1 MWTLIQIE
9 LFKIFRRP
17 RTYIAFAAITGLI
30 GVIQFGLKLDGEA
43 YINFMMRD
51 INASIAV
58 EGKILNGY
66 QVCYI
71 VLQALLVHV
80 PLLISLVAADMISG
94 EANMGTLRLMLTKPI
109 SRTRFLL
116 AKFTATVVYTL
127 LLLIWLAVMALFLN
141 MLIFGTD
148 DLFLMKSQY
157 IVLLKEN
164 DIFWR
169 YVCAFGF
176 AALAMVTVAALGFLF
191 SLFAE
196 NSIGPIVATMSVI
209 IFFTI
214 LSTLSSIPVF
224 NLIKPYLFT
233 THMIGWKEFFDIKVN
248 DANEAIIGSIQD
260 PGRILNSA
268 LVLLVHIVGFVG
280 ISIWVFRKKDVL
292 S

>member
-30 GVIQFGLKLDGEA
+30 GIIQFGLMLDGNS
-43 YINFMMRD
+43 YVDFMMRD
-51 INASIAV
+51 ITSSITV

-71 VLQALLVHV
+71 VLQVLLVHV
-80 PLLISLVAADMISG
+80 PLLIALVAADMISG
-94 EANMGTLRLMLTKPI
+94 EANMGTLRIMLTKPI

-116 AKFTATVVYTL
+116 AKFMATVAYTL
-127 LLLIWLAVMALFLN
+127 MLLVWLAVLALFLN
-141 MLIFGTD
+141 MILFGTD
-148 DLFLMKSQY
+148 DLFLLKSQY
-157 IVLLKEN
+157 VVLLKKD

-169 YVCAFGF
+169 YVWAFGF
-176 AALAMVTVAALGFLF
+176 AALAMTTVASLGFLF

-214 LSTLSSIPVF
+214 LSTLNIPVF
-224 NLIKPYLFT
+224 NKIKPFLFT

-248 DANEAIIGSIQD
+248 DANEAIIGSIQN
-260 PGRILNSA
+260 PQKIINSA
-268 LVLLVHIVGFVG
+268 MVLVIHIIGFVAASVW
-280 ISIWVFRKKDVL
+280 IFKKKDIL

>member
-30 GVIQFGLKLDGEA
+30 GIIQFGLKLDGA
-43 YINFMMRD
+43 SYVDFMMRD
-51 INASIAV
+51 INSSITV
-58 EGKILNGY
+58 DGKILNGY

-71 VLQALLVHV
+71 VLQILLVHV
-80 PLLISLVAADMISG
+80 PLLIALVAADMISG
-94 EANMGTLRLMLTKPI
+94 EANMGTLRIMLTKPI
-109 SRTRFLL
+109 SRTKFLL
-116 AKFTATVVYTL
+116 AKFTATIAYTL
-127 LLLIWLAVMALFLN
+127 LLLIWLAILALFVN
-141 MLIFGTD
+141 MLLFGTD
-148 DLFLMKSQY
+148 DLFLLKSQY
-157 IVLLKEN
+157 VVLLKKD

-169 YVCAFGF
+169 YVWAFGF
-176 AALAMVTVAALGFLF
+176 AALAMITVASLGFFF

-214 LSTLSSIPVF
+214 LSTLNIPVF
-224 NLIKPYLFT
+224 NKIKPFLFT

-248 DANEAIIGSIQD
+248 DANEAIIGSIQN
-260 PGRILNSA
+260 PQKIINSA
-268 LVLLVHIVGFVG
+268 TVLLIHIAGLLTA
-280 ISIWVFRKKDVL
+280 SILVFKKKDVL

>member
-9 LFKIFRRP
+9 LFKIFKRP

-30 GVIQFGLKLDGEA
+30 GVIQLGLKIDGEA
-43 YINFMMRD
+43 YVSFMMRD
-51 INASIAV
+51 INSSITV

-94 EANMGTLRLMLTKPI
+94 EANMGTLRIMLTKPI
-109 SRTRFLL
+109 SRTQFLL
-116 AKFTATVVYTL
+116 AKFIATIIYTL
-127 LLLIWLAVMALFLN
+127 LLLIWLAIMALFLN

-148 DLFLMKSQY
+148 DLFLLKSQY
-157 IVLLKEN
+157 VVLLKKD

-169 YVCAFGF
+169 YLCAFGF
-176 AALAMVTVAALGFLF
+176 AAIAMTTVAALGFFL

-196 NSIGPIVATMSVI
+196 NSIGPIIATMSVI

-214 LSTLSSIPVF
+214 LSTLSSIPLF
-224 NLIKPYLFT
+224 NAIKPYLFT

-248 DANEAIIGSIQD
+248 DSNEAIIGSIQN
-260 PGRILNSA
+260 PQKIFQSA
-268 LVLLVHIVGFVG
+268 LVLVLHIIGFLTAG
-280 ISIWVFRKKDVL
+280 IIVFKRKDVL